1 MALVRLSAPQW
12 YALALPAFVA
22 GVLAGRGQRPA
33 GIGLG
38 VGLLLVGSAVID
50 LVNRLSDRVEDSID
64 YPRRAELLATVGE
77 RRLRLSIRLLVAVY
91 LCLVLVLAALR
102 AAAWPGVV
110 LWLLGPFLAFAYSV
124 GPRVKARALP
134 SALLVASY
142 PSLFLIWGAAQYG
155 GGLSQVGWPALLL
168 WLMGLSLA
176 GWKDLANE
184 EGDTAIG
191 FRSVIWRL
199 LGSRHRT
206 ARTLLF
212 AVSPYVVVA
221 VALMAGAVPRAAMYL
236 ALLLPFAVLYAVL
249 VTDARTLAERWAVRE
264 YGALYFITVSG
275 AVVTVFFPGPAVIA
289 VSVLSLAWW
298 IFASRFLGCDPFC
311 LARDNLRATAGI
323 LARARRRDG
332 GLRRRGRPAG

>member
-1 MALVRLSAPQW
+1 V
-12 YALALPAFVA
+12 PAFVA

-33 GIGLG
+33 GVGLG
-38 VGLLLVGSAVID
+38 LGLLLVGSAIID

-77 RRLRLSIRLLVAVY
+77 RRLRISIVLLLTVY
-91 LCLVLVLAALR
+91 LCLVLVVATLR
-102 AAAWPGVV
+102 AAAWAGVV
-110 LWLLGPFLAFAYSV
+110 LWLLGPLLAFAYSV

-134 SALLVASY
+134 AALLVASY
-142 PSLFLIWGAAQYG
+142 PSLFLVLGAAQYD
-155 GGLSQVGWPALLL
+155 GGLSQVGWPALVL

-184 EGDTAIG
+184 EGDSAIG

-199 LGSRHRT
+199 LSSRYRT

-212 AVSPYVVVA
+212 ALSPYVVVA
-221 VALMAGAVPRAAMYL
+221 VALRAGAVPRSAVYL

-249 VTDARTLAERWAVRE
+249 VSDARTLAERWAVRE
-264 YGALYFITVSG
+264 YGALYFIAVSG
-275 AVVTVFFPGPAVIA
+275 AIVTVFFPRPAVIA
-289 VSVLSLAWW
+289 VSALSLAWW

-311 LARDNLRATAGI
+311 LDSGNLRAAGGI
-323 LARARRRDG
+323 LARARGRDRRLPPEAPADQG
-332 GLRRRGRPAG
+332 GATAGRP